1 MSEGR
6 KTRQHRGLDP
16 WLILPYSLLPP
27 VSTGACGVQEI
38 KDPRR
43 QVGDVCNRLAVV
55 VCGGGHGGWEER
67 YEWWGDNSVVIEG
80 RRGGRRQTLEQ
91 RMYAEVIEAGNF
103 FIIIVSSVFCQVCGL
118 FWDFFFVRRGIVDL
132 ASLLWVLIVHSPSS
146 FYCCVHSVSL
156 PLIFCLYYIV
166 IDILLVLMSC
176 TVSPHNMYC
185 SRSHHLL

>member
-16 WLILPYSLLPP
+16 WLILPYSRLPP

-55 VCGGGHGGWEER
+55 VCGGEQGGA
-67 YEWWGDNSVVIEG
+67 YDWWGDNPVVIEG

-103 FIIIVSSVFCQVCGL
+103 FIIIVSSVFCQVCWGIFYFIL
-118 FWDFFFVRRGIVDL
+118 FLVVRRASVDL